1 MIGLD
6 ARYNLK
12 GFQLRG
18 QFYSVSLSNTD
29 EYNRFTGKN
38 KTTPNDLGSLMTGY
52 YVEAGY
58 NIFRHLEKVNSE
70 LIPFV
75 RFEGYDTHAE
85 VPSNIT
91 RNQSYKNAVITSGL
105 TLKLAQGA
113 VLKTEMQWVKPDGAD
128 SYTKVFSAGLGVMF

>member
-12 GFQLRG
+12 GLQLRG
-18 QFYSVSLSNTD
+18 QLYSVSLSNTD

-38 KTTPNDLGSLMTGY
+38 KTTPNDLGSSMTGY

-58 NIFRHLEKVNSE
+58 NVFRHFEKVKTE
-70 LIPFV
+70 LVPFV
-75 RFEGYDTHAE
+75 RLEGYDTHAD
-85 VPSNIT
+85 VASNIT
-91 RNQSYKNAVITSGL
+91 RNQSYKNSVVTAGL

-113 VLKTEMQWVKPDGAD
+113 VLKTDMQWVKPDGG
-128 SYTKVFSAGLGVMF
+128 STTKVFSTGLGVMF

>member
-1 MIGLD
+1 
-6 ARYNLK
+6 
-12 GFQLRG
+12 LRG

-52 YVEAGY
+52 YIEAGY
-58 NIFRHLEKVNSE
+58 NVFRPFEKVKTE

-75 RFEGYDTHAE
+75 RLEGYDTHAD
-85 VPSNIT
+85 VASNIT
-91 RNQSYKNAVITSGL
+91 RNKSYKNSVVTTGL

-113 VLKTEMQWVKPDGAD
+113 VLKTDMQWVKPDGA
-128 SYTKVFSAGLGVMF
+128 SSSTKVFSAGLGVMF